1 MNKNAKNL
9 IALAVAASLV
19 GGGAYYLLAAKPA
32 QQAVELEPVAT
43 PQPVQRAVA
52 ASSAPASAALPAIL
66 FPVPAPVQPASA
78 AVQALLSLPALVDAD
93 AVVSQQL
100 TDLLGQKNILTFLHL
115 DHFVRRVV
123 ATVDNMARSYAP
135 QTMWPVNPTP
145 KRFVTLID
153 GIGGPEVISPDNGQR
168 YTPFVLLV
176 ESVDS
181 AQAVALYV
189 RLYPLFQQAYEEL
202 GFPGR
207 YFNDRL
213 VFVLDHLL
221 ATPVQRGATA
231 VSLVEVKGSV
241 PSLRP
246 WVRYEFTDPA
256 LEALTSGQK
265 MLLRTGPVNQRRL
278 NAKMLEIRA
287 LVAAAGLPAV
297 K

>member
-9 IALAVAASLV
+9 IAMAVAAALV

-32 QQAVELEPVAT
+32 QQAVELEPAAT
-43 PQPVQRAVA
+43 PQPVQSAAA

-66 FPVPAPVQPASA
+66 FPVLAPVLPASA
-78 AVQALLSLPALVDAD
+78 AVQALPALVDAD
-93 AVVSQQL
+93 TVVGQQL

-213 VFVLDHLL
+213 VVVLDHLL
-221 ATPVQRGATA
+221 ATPVQRGPTQ

-256 LEALTSGQK
+256 LEALSSGQK
-265 MLLRTGPVNQRRL
+265 MLLRSGPVNQRRL
-278 NAKMLEIRA
+278 NAKLLEIRA

>member
-9 IALAVAASLV
+9 IALAVAAALV

-32 QQAVELEPVAT
+32 QRAVELEPAAM
-43 PQPVQRAVA
+43 PLPVQSAAAV
-52 ASSAPASAALPAIL
+52 SSTLASAAPPAIL
-66 FPVPAPVQPASA
+66 VPVLAPVQPASA
-78 AVQALLSLPALVDAD
+78 GAQMLPTLPALVDAD
-93 AVVSQQL
+93 AVVGQQL
-100 TDLLGQKNILTFLHL
+100 TDLLGQKNILTFLHM

-123 ATVDNMARSYAP
+123 ATVDNMARPYAP

-176 ESVDS
+176 ESVDAS
-181 AQAVALYV
+181 QAVALYA

-213 VFVLDHLL
+213 VVVLDHLL
-221 ATPVQRGATA
+221 ATPVQRGPTQ

-246 WVRYEFTDPA
+246 WVRYEFTDPK
-256 LEALTSGQK
+256 LEALSSGQK

-278 NAKMLEIRA
+278 NAKLLEIRA

-297 K
+297 Q

>member
-1 MNKNAKNL
+1 MNKNAKHV
-9 IALAVAASLV
+9 IAVAVAVALA
-19 GGGAYYLLAAKPA
+19 GGVAYYLLAAKPP
-32 QQAVELEPVAT
+32 QQAVEVEPAAT
-43 PQPVQRAVA
+43 QLPVQSAAA
-52 ASSAPASAALPAIL
+52 ASSGPASAPLPAIL
-66 FPVPAPVQPASA
+66 FPVLAPAQPASA
-78 AVQALLSLPALVDAD
+78 AAQTLLSLPVLVDAD

-100 TDLLGQKNILTFLHL
+100 TDLLGQKNILTFLHM

-123 ATVDNMARSYAP
+123 ATVDNLARSYAP

-153 GIGGPEVISPDNGQR
+153 GVGGPEVISPDNGQR

-181 AQAVALYV
+181 AQAVAVYV

-202 GFPGR
+202 GFPRR

-221 ATPVQRGATA
+221 ATPVQRGPTA
-231 VSLVEVKGSV
+231 VSLVEVKGLV

-246 WVRYEFTDPA
+246 WVRYEFSDPA
-256 LEALTSGQK
+256 LEALSAGQK

-278 NAKMLEIRA
+278 NAKLLEIRA
-287 LVAAAGLPAV
+287 LVASAGLPAV
-297 K
+297 Q

>member
-9 IALAVAASLV
+9 IALAVAAALV

-52 ASSAPASAALPAIL
+52 ASSAPASAPLPAIL
-66 FPVPAPVQPASA
+66 FPVLAPVQPASA
-78 AVQALLSLPALVDAD
+78 AVQALPSLVDAD

-256 LEALTSGQK
+256 LEALSSGQK

-297 K
+297 

>member
-9 IALAVAASLV
+9 IALTVAAALV

-32 QQAVELEPVAT
+32 ELAIEVEPAAT
-43 PQPVQRAVA
+43 LQPVQSAAA
-52 ASSAPASAALPAIL
+52 ASSAPASAPLPAIL
-66 FPVPAPVQPASA
+66 FPVLAPAQPASA
-78 AVQALLSLPALVDAD
+78 PVQALPALVDAD

-100 TDLLGQKNILTFLHL
+100 TDLLGQKNILTFLQL

-145 KRFVTLID
+145 QRFVTLID

-176 ESVDS
+176 ESVN
-181 AQAVALYV
+181 ATQAVALYV

-246 WVRYEFTDPA
+246 WVRYEFTDPK
-256 LEALTSGQK
+256 LEALSSGQK

-278 NAKMLEIRA
+278 NAKLLEIRA

-297 K
+297 Q

>member
-9 IALAVAASLV
+9 IALTVAAALV

-32 QQAVELEPVAT
+32 ELAIEVEPAAT
-43 PQPVQRAVA
+43 LQPVQSAAA

-66 FPVPAPVQPASA
+66 FPVLAPAQPASA
-78 AVQALLSLPALVDAD
+78 AVQALPALVDAD

-100 TDLLGQKNILTFLHL
+100 TDLLGQKNILTFLQL

-145 KRFVTLID
+145 QRFVTLID

-176 ESVDS
+176 ESVN
-181 AQAVALYV
+181 ATQAVALYV

-246 WVRYEFTDPA
+246 WVRYEFTDPK
-256 LEALTSGQK
+256 LEALSSGQK

-278 NAKMLEIRA
+278 NAKLLEIRA

-297 K
+297 Q